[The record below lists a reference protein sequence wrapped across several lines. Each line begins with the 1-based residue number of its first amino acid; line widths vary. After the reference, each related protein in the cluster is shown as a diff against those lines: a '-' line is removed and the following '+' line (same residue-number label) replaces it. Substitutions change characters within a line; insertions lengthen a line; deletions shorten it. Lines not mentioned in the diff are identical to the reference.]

1 MKNLY
6 LIETNGFT
14 DIVLHDTEE
23 KTATVL
29 YCEEA
34 QNKDFTL
41 KDVEDVSA
49 GEIFEDVADIIDW
62 LGIDY
67 DNSESPR
74 IMDMILDCRS
84 C

>member
-6 LIETNGFT
+6 LIDTNAFR

-29 YCEEA
+29 YAEEA
-34 QNKDFTL
+34 QDIGFTL

-49 GEIFEDVADIIDW
+49 GALYTGIEDIEQMY
-62 LGIDY
+62 GIDC
-67 DNSESPR
+67 NNPETPR
-74 IMDMILDCRS
+74 IIES
-84 C
+84 IENWEG

>member
-6 LIETNGFT
+6 LVETNAFR

-34 QNKDFTL
+34 QDKDFTL
-41 KDVEDVSA
+41 KEVEDVSA
-49 GEIFEDVADIIDW
+49 GEIYEDVADVVEFMDIDSGLPDAPEIVEVIENW
-62 LGIDY
+62 EG
-67 DNSESPR
+67 
-74 IMDMILDCRS
+74 
-84 C
+84 